1 MARSAEEHR
10 HKRQIR
16 PILCGQGWVTCKHGV
31 DVRWV
36 KDWNMALPSHSAFAA
51 FSNASFCHCSGYF
64 LLQPKWTK
72 SKARY
77 NEVGITCCRL
87 EQVSH
92 TRIEAKESL
101 SEAVGL
107 DHLLTIFFC
116 LRASAPTIT
125 WQTFGSRKRRS
136 TLAAMAAWHSLTS
149 LVPFGRSQS
158 AEEHT
163 IAPLGGHQFRGWG
176 LAQGFFGWL
185 VSETEDHDVA
195 NSHIHAYFI
204 IFQYE
209 IWKATWEKGSPWRVL
224 EGLSPTIWPGVVW
237 LHGASRMG
245 PGGIGR
251 SEGLW
256 MLRCFAAG
264 AADGHI
270 ISLRLKTIETHYFL
284 CWSYFGWS
292 VSVMGMLLNG

>member
-107 DHLLTIFFC
+107 DHLLTIF
-116 LRASAPTIT
+116 LPQGIRSNNHMANIWITKAAQHLGRNGGLTQPDVTGALWKIAISRGTHYRPTGRTSISRV
-125 WQTFGSRKRRS
+125 GSGTRIF
-136 TLAAMAAWHSLTS
+136 WLTS
-149 LVPFGRSQS
+149 QWDRRPWCSKFSYS
-158 AEEHT
+158 CIFH
-163 IAPLGGHQFRGWG
+163 
-176 LAQGFFGWL
+176 
-185 VSETEDHDVA
+185 
-195 NSHIHAYFI
+195 HIS
-204 IFQYE
+204 

-264 AADGHI
+264 AADGHH

>member
-51 FSNASFCHCSGYF
+51 FSDASFCHCSGYF

-107 DHLLTIFFC
+107 DHLLTIFF
-116 LRASAPTIT
+116 ASGHPLQQSHGKHLDHESGAAPWPQWRLDT
-125 WQTFGSRKRRS
+125 
-136 TLAAMAAWHSLTS
+136 AWRHWC
-149 LVPFGRSQS
+149 
-158 AEEHT
+158 
-163 IAPLGGHQFRGWG
+163 PL
-176 LAQGFFGWL
+176 
-185 VSETEDHDVA
+185 EDR
-195 NSHIHAYFI
+195 N
-204 IFQYE
+204 QPRN
-209 IWKATWEKGSPWRVL
+209 T
-224 EGLSPTIWPGVVW
+224 LSPHWEDINFEGGVW
-237 LHGASRMG
+237 HK
-245 PGGIGR
+245 
-251 SEGLW
+251 
-256 MLRCFAAG
+256 
-264 AADGHI
+264 D
-270 ISLRLKTIETHYFL
+270 FL
-284 CWSYFGWS
+284 
-292 VSVMGMLLNG
+292 VD